1 MAYRA
6 NVTDKQQ
13 ADIERAED
21 DSAIRVMWFDG
32 KAQQTGVVKSFR
44 AYDLQQQA
52 VSASHSTDAQQVVS
66 GSVAGG
72 IGSHND
78 HPGRFDTPGK
88 A

>member
-13 ADIERAED
+13 GDVERAAD

-32 KAQQTGVVKSFR
+32 GEQQTGAVKSVR
-44 AYDLQQQA
+44 ALDAQSQGNAPQP
-52 VSASHSTDAQQVVS
+52 VTDARKMVANS
-66 GSVAGG
+66 IAGG

-78 HPGRFDTPGK
+78 RPFRFDAPGRI
-88 A
+88 

>member
-44 AYDLQQQA
+44 ALDLQQQVA
-52 VSASHSTDAQQVVS
+52 GTCGATDAQRVVP

-78 HPGRFDTPGK
+78 HPGRFETPGK

>member
-32 KAQQTGVVKSFR
+32 KTPQTGMVKSFR
-44 AYDLQQQA
+44 AIDLQPQ
-52 VSASHSTDAQQVVS
+52 VSGSTGSNDSMKMVA

-78 HPGRFDTPGK
+78 HPARFETPGK

>member
-13 ADIERAED
+13 ADIEQAED
-21 DSAIRVMWFDG
+21 DSAIRVFWFDG
-32 KAQQTGVVKSFR
+32 KAQQTGQVKSFR
-44 AYDLQQQA
+44 ALDLQPQGNTTQRT
-52 VSASHSTDAQQVVS
+52 TDAQKMVA

-78 HPGRFDTPGK
+78 KPHRFDTPGK

>member
-32 KAQQTGVVKSFR
+32 KTQQTGAVKSFR
-44 AYDLQQQA
+44 AYDLQQQVA
-52 VSASHSTDAQQVVS
+52 GELSATDAHKMVS

-78 HPGRFDTPGK
+78 KPHRFDTPGK

>member
-6 NVTDKQQ
+6 NVTNKQQ

-21 DSAIRVMWFDG
+21 NSAIRIPWFTSDNVG
-32 KAQQTGVVKSFR
+32 ATKSFR
-44 AYDLQQQA
+44 AYDLSAQA
-52 VSASHSTDAQQVVS
+52 VAGATVS
-66 GSVAGG
+66 SNVRAIPNSGAV

-78 HPGRFDTPGK
+78 QPHSFATPGK